1 MIAAKKFQKQVKPVE
16 FTFLENGT
24 ISSPCFSML
33 GFAALGIL
41 EKSPPCNRAECL
53 VAEEGLEP
61 PTPGL

>member
-1 MIAAKKFQKQVKPVE
+1 VKSLQ

-61 PTPGL
+61 PTRGL